1 MVLYSQVLYSQV
13 FYLYRFYICVVG
25 RYSAGY
31 GYLPM
36 LYRHAKIHGIIQYI
50 IGYEIE
56 GDLLDRYPA
65 WYFMGWSLA
74 REVGCMP
81 RLLSLA
87 CS

>member
-1 MVLYSQVLYSQV
+1 MLDMVTYQCYTGTL
-13 FYLYRFYICVVG
+13 C
-25 RYSAGY
+25 
-31 GYLPM
+31 
-36 LYRHAKIHGIIQYI
+36 KIHGIIQYI